1 MFSVFATSA
10 QLTRVVLSEQ
20 VGVGVGGTNGGQKE
34 GLAHFLS
41 SSHTPRKLT
50 HSASRKVIP
59 AAVNIVII
67 LLVVIV
73 VILILNSTSIGH
85 FLCSSFRGGFLG
97 FSF

>member
-41 SSHTPRKLT
+41 SSHQLPGNSHTRQAAKSL
-50 HSASRKVIP
+50 P
-59 AAVNIVII
+59 ATT
-67 LLVVIV
+67 
-73 VILILNSTSIGH
+73 STSSTSQLMSLLLSFPFFWHIDES
-85 FLCSSFRGGFLG
+85 FDDFFRSSE
-97 FSF
+97 

>member
-41 SSHTPRKLT
+41 SSHQLPGNSHTRQAAKSL
-50 HSASRKVIP
+50 P
-59 AAVNIVII
+59 ATT
-67 LLVVIV
+67 
-73 VILILNSTSIGH
+73 STSSTSQLMSLLLSFPF
-85 FLCSSFRGGFLG
+85 FLHIDESFDDFFRSSE
-97 FSF
+97 